1 MISELEKIRYK
12 RHFLL
17 DGWELEQQEMLKNI
31 TVFVAGAG
39 GTGSPTITMLALLG
53 VGKIRIC
60 DFDVFEESNK
70 NRQFIH
76 SVCGDNVRLG
86 MNKAESAALTVH
98 NINPNVEVEYFENKL
113 EEDNVDE
120 LVGDA
125 QMIFDCLDRFKYK
138 FVLADCAVRK
148 QIPMFFYGI
157 MDYNVFGYIFDPQ
170 KTACFHCLFDEKKV
184 KLIDKAGW
192 KKADV
197 AVMSPTLFM
206 AAGIMM
212 SEAVKVMIGYEQ
224 PDYNNFFMV
233 FGKRHKISDEKG
245 IRAFRFWNTPYFN
258 ELCKEQGFDW
268 KKQDEVEMFK
278 TIHVPKNCD
287 CLYCSKKAEK

>member
-1 MISELEKIRYK
+1 MLNELELIRYK

-17 DGWELEQQEMLKNI
+17 DGWDEERQEKLKST

-53 VGKIRIC
+53 VGKIKIC

-76 SVCGDNVRLG
+76 SVCGDNERLG

-98 NINPNVEVEYFENKL
+98 NINPNVIVEYFEDKL
-113 EEDNVDE
+113 NESNVDE
-120 LVGDA
+120 LIGDSD
-125 QMIFDCLDRFKYK
+125 MIFDCLDRFKYK
-138 FVLADCAVRK
+138 FILADCAMRK

-157 MDYNVFGYIFDPQ
+157 MDYNIFGYIFDPS
-170 KTACFHCLFDEKKV
+170 KTACFHCLFDERKV
-184 KLIDKAGW
+184 ELIDRAGW

-197 AVMSPTLFM
+197 AVMAPTLFM

-212 SEAVKVMIGYEQ
+212 SEAAKILTGYEE
-224 PDYNNFFMV
+224 PSYNTFFLG

-245 IRAFRFWNTPYFN
+245 IRAFRFWNTKYFD
-258 ELCKEQGFDW
+258 EISKEQGMDW
-268 KKQDEVEMFK
+268 KHQDEVEMFK
-278 TIHVPKNCD
+278 TMFVPRNEQCPYCGEKKN
-287 CLYCSKKAEK
+287 

>member
-1 MISELEKIRYK
+1 MLNELELIRYK

-17 DGWELEQQEMLKNI
+17 DGWDEERQKKLKET

-53 VGKIRIC
+53 VGKIKIC

-76 SVCGDNVRLG
+76 SVSGDNARLG

-98 NINPNVEVEYFENKL
+98 NINPNVEVEYFEDKL
-113 EEDNVDE
+113 DESNVDE

-157 MDYNVFGYIFDPQ
+157 MDYNVFGYIFDPPR
-170 KTACFHCLFDEKKV
+170 TACFHCLFDERKV
-184 KLIDKAGW
+184 KLIDQAGW

-197 AVMSPTLFM
+197 AVMAPTLFM
-206 AAGIMM
+206 ASGIMM
-212 SEAVKVMIGYEQ
+212 SEAAKILTGYEE
-224 PDYNNFFMV
+224 PSYNTFILG
-233 FGKRHKISDEKG
+233 FGKRHNISEEKG
-245 IRAFRFWNTPYFN
+245 IRAFRFWNTRYFN
-258 ELCKEQGFDW
+258 ECCKEQGFDW
-268 KKQDEVEMFK
+268 KHQDGVEMFK
-278 TIHVPKNCD
+278 TMYVPRNDD
-287 CLYCSKKAEK
+287 CPHCGKDSK

>member
-1 MISELEKIRYK
+1 MLNELEQIRYK

-17 DGWELEQQEMLKNI
+17 EGWDEETQEKIKNT

-76 SVCGDNVRLG
+76 SVCGDNERLG
-86 MNKAESAALTVH
+86 MNKAESAAMTVH
-98 NINPNVEVEYFENKL
+98 NINPNVEVEYFEDKL
-113 EEDNVDE
+113 DASNADE

-125 QMIFDCLDRFKYK
+125 HMIFDCLDRFKYK

-148 QIPMFFYGI
+148 RIPMFFYGI
-157 MDYNVFGYIFDPQ
+157 MDYNIFGYVFNPP

-184 KLIDKAGW
+184 QLIEKANW

-197 AVMSPTLFM
+197 AVMAPTLFM
-206 AAGIMM
+206 ASGIMM
-212 SEAVKVMIGYEQ
+212 SEAVKLMNGYEK
-224 PDYNNFFMV
+224 PDYNTFILGLGN
-233 FGKRHKISDEKG
+233 RHNISDDKG

-258 ELCKEQGFDW
+258 EVSKRQGFDW
-268 KKQDEVEMFK
+268 KHQDQADMFYTMEVK
-278 TIHVPKNCD
+278 RNCS
-287 CLYCSKKAEK
+287 CPYCGGLKF